1 MLLLTNSSKMA
12 ISQFSHSLPML
23 LYAAIDVVMPRFR
36 LIFKEFGLTEQ
47 QWRILRV
54 LWDIEEIS
62 HSELAELTLIS
73 PPSLVGVLDRLNGME
88 LIERRR
94 SGLDRRVVY
103 IATTQQGR
111 DLRDQI
117 MPAVQQSYFEL
128 RDSINDQD
136 WRNLLDGL
144 EAVVGG
150 NVKSNR

>member
-1 MLLLTNSSKMA
+1 MT

-23 LYAAIDVVMPRFR
+23 LYAAIDAVMPRFR

-47 QWRILRV
+47 QWRVLRV
-54 LWDIEEIS
+54 LWEIEEIS
-62 HSELAELTLIS
+62 HSALAELTLIS
-73 PPSLVGVLDRLNGME
+73 APSLVGVLDRLRAMG

-103 IATTQQGR
+103 IATSQQGR

-128 RDSINDQD
+128 RDSISDQD
-136 WRNLLDGL
+136 WRNLMDGL
-144 EAVVGG
+144 EALVD
-150 NVKSNR
+150 NIKSNR

>member
-1 MLLLTNSSKMA
+1 MA

-23 LYAAIDVVMPRFR
+23 LYAAIDTVMPRFR

-47 QWRILRV
+47 QWRVLRV
-54 LWDIEEIS
+54 LWEIEEIS
-62 HSELAELTLIS
+62 HSALAELTLIS
-73 PPSLVGVLDRLNGME
+73 APSLVGVLDRLRAMG

-103 IATTQQGR
+103 IATSQQGR

-128 RDSINDQD
+128 RDSISDQD
-136 WRNLLDGL
+136 WRNLMDGL
-144 EAVVGG
+144 EALVD
-150 NVKSNR
+150 NIKSNR